1 MKKQFYFFVFR
12 WLVNSIILG
21 FFIYLFNL
29 ASKYTISTFIFAGLI
44 FTIMNSMVKPIV
56 TILSLPMIILTL
68 GIFTLVINGIIVW
81 ISLCITPN
89 VSIRFVDA
97 VTVGIVM
104 SIVNYIITSRIG
116 LIKIEEELNNEF

>member
-29 ASKYTISTFIFAGLI
+29 SSKYTISTFIFAGLI
-44 FTIMNSMVKPIV
+44 FTIINSMIKPII

-68 GIFTLVINGIIVW
+68 GLFTLIVNGIIVW

-89 VSIRFVDA
+89 VSIRFIDA
-97 VTVGIVM
+97 VIVGIVM

>member
-29 ASKYTISTFIFAGLI
+29 SSKYTISTFIFAGLI
-44 FTIMNSMVKPIV
+44 FTIINSMIKPII

-68 GIFTLVINGIIVW
+68 GLFTLIVNGIIVW
-81 ISLCITPN
+81 ISLCIAPN
-89 VSIRFVDA
+89 VSIKFIDA
-97 VTVGIVM
+97 VVVGIVM
-104 SIVNYIITSRIG
+104 SIVNYVIISRIG

>member
-29 ASKYTISTFIFAGLI
+29 ASKFIFAGLI
-44 FTIMNSMVKPIV
+44 FTIMNSMVKPII

-68 GIFTLVINGIIVW
+68 GLFTLVINGIIVW